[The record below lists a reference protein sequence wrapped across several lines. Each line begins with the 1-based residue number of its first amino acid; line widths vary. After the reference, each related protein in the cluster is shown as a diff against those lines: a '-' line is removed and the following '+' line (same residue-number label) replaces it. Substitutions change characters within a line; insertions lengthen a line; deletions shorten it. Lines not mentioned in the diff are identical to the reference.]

1 MMPGRNI
8 LDTLVVSIGSALIPG
23 RFVRVLLGGTIHFS
37 SALAKDKWVSSQPEI
52 ATVDAKT
59 GQLKALKTGTIKITN
74 G

>member
-8 LDTLVVSIGSALIPG
+8 LDNLVVSIGSALTPG

-37 SALAKDKWVSSQPEI
+37 SSLAKDKWVSSQPEI
-52 ATVDAKT
+52 ARVDPST
-59 GQLKALKTGTIKITN
+59 GQLTAIKTGYTKITN